1 MTDNMN
7 IQWYPGHMTKTRRQI
22 EADLKLVDAVC
33 EIVDA
38 RIPVS
43 SRNPDID
50 ELGKGKARII
60 LLNKSD
66 LADAGLNQEWESFF
80 KEKGYFVQQLNAKTG
95 AGIKNIQ
102 ALVQESCKEK
112 IERDRKRG
120 IINRPVRAMVV
131 GIPNV
136 GKSTFINSFAGK
148 ACAKTGNKPG
158 VTKGKQWIRLNK
170 NLELLDTPGI
180 LWPKFED
187 QKIGERLALIGSIN
201 DEILHVDELAVALIR
216 NLKNSYLDLLEK
228 RYDITIDEDA
238 YDTLKKIAIAR
249 KCLQKGELPD
259 VDRAS
264 SMLLEDFRSGKL
276 GRITLERPEEWK

>member
-1 MTDNMN
+1 MAESGMGELFLRKKVISYSSSMRKPEPESRTS
-7 IQWYPGHMTKTRRQI
+7 RR
-22 EADLKLVDAVC
+22 LC
-33 EIVDA
+33 
-38 RIPVS
+38 
-43 SRNPDID
+43 RNPVRRRLNVT
-50 ELGKGKARII
+50 ESAASSTVRFVPWLWEYRMSASLRLLI
-60 LLNKSD
+60 LL
-66 LADAGLNQEWESFF
+66 QE
-80 KEKGYFVQQLNAKTG
+80 KHV
-95 AGIKNIQ
+95 
-102 ALVQESCKEK
+102 
-112 IERDRKRG
+112 
-120 IINRPVRAMVV
+120 P
-131 GIPNV
+131 
-136 GKSTFINSFAGK
+136 
-148 ACAKTGNKPG
+148 KTGNKPG

-276 GRITLERPEEWK
+276 GRITLERPEEWQ